1 MAETVRKNETRDSGI
16 AWVGQIPSNWKITR
30 IKAIMKNISIKNH
43 PDEEVLSLY
52 RELGIVP
59 KRSRD
64 DNHNVTSEDTT
75 NYKYVQRGDLV
86 INKMKAWQGSLA
98 VSNYDGIV
106 SPAYYVCQF
115 TDLTVNKTFIHY
127 LLRSKPYAQEY
138 ERLSTGMRI
147 GQWDLGIEDF
157 LRIPI
162 ILPKPEEQQHLVT
175 FLDRECAKIDEA
187 ICAAKASVED
197 YKNWKSSVIHEAVNK
212 GLNSNVP
219 MKASGIPWIG
229 DIPVHWCISRVKNV
243 LHNLDHLREPIS
255 AEKRENKLKL
265 YDYYGASGVIDTID
279 DYNVDDT
286 VLLIGEDGANLR
298 MRNLPLVYR
307 ASGKFWVN
315 NHAHILKPKCG
326 NNYDF
331 LAYALE
337 AGDYNTYITGA
348 AQPKLSQFNLMRFP
362 LVIPPYEE
370 QVQIAC
376 FLDEQCAHIDMMISD
391 KLHLI
396 EDLESYKRSLI
407 YEVVTGKRKV
417 V

>member
-1 MAETVRKNETRDSGI
+1 MIETVKLGDVATVKGGKRLPKGTNLITTPNSHPYIRVRDLNNQSTLELNDDFEYVDDETQKSISRYIVEAGDIVLRLTDLQNDHTSLRVGHVLERGIITSAYTTLRPKDSNLSKYLYYLLYTFDIKKGFYGMGSG
-16 AWVGQIPSNWKITR
+16 VRQGLNYSQVKMLKIP
-30 IKAIMKNISIKNH
+30 
-43 PDEEVLSLY
+43 
-52 RELGIVP
+52 VP
-59 KRSRD
+59 P
-64 DNHNVTSEDTT
+64 VEDQ
-75 NYKYVQRGDLV
+75 KH
-86 INKMKAWQGSLA
+86 
-98 VSNYDGIV
+98 IV
-106 SPAYYVCQF
+106 S
-115 TDLTVNKTFIHY
+115 
-127 LLRSKPYAQEY
+127 
-138 ERLSTGMRI
+138 
-147 GQWDLGIEDF
+147 
-157 LRIPI
+157 
-162 ILPKPEEQQHLVT
+162 
-175 FLDRECAKIDEA
+175 FLDFECTKIDEV
-187 ICAAKASVED
+187 ICAVKESVAEL
-197 YKNWKSSVIHEAVNK
+197 KKWKSSVVHEAVNK
-212 GLNSNVP
+212 GLNPNIP
-219 MKASGIPWIG
+219 LKASGIPWIG

-315 NHAHILKPKCG
+315 NHAHILKPKDG